1 MGVGRYLSA
10 WGFTAQRPMRRA
22 TGRNETEIKAW
33 LAMEYPAIAKRAKAE
48 KAEIQWADVAGLSNQ
63 ANYGKSF
70 APKGQTPVIPRPA
83 ARFSQSMIS
92 SLTNLGSLRFM
103 VYDGVLN
110 VAILLHFRMRLIKD
124 AKAKIFLILDNLR
137 IHHAKF
143 VTAWAEANSDKIEL
157 FFMPPYAPEHNL
169 DESLDNDLK
178 QAMGRRRTKRTK
190 AALKSGLTSY
200 MRGLQRRPAKVRAC
214 FQAPNVRYA
223 A

>member
-157 FFMPPYAPEHNL
+157 FFLPPYAPEHNL